1 MKKADNFD
9 AKKWLIENKITFQ
22 SRLLKLEEEQK
33 PSTAGDEFSLSCK
46 IIKLGGAEYVN
57 YNFKLVDVDFEE
69 VEGKK
74 PEEEEE
80 KKGFLSK
87 VGSKVGSFLKGKPTI
102 YFYFEPADIKGV
114 SADMLEEIKRVFI
127 SVKLKND
134 SFALLDWNTSEITAA
149 TIPDSTQASK
159 FISYLLEKS
168 QWKEGLN
175 NTFGDMKTKLTPAS
189 LKK

>member
-46 IIKLGGAEYVN
+46 IVQLSGAKYYN
-57 YNFKLVDVDFEE
+57 FNFKLVDVDFEE
-69 VEGKK
+69 VEVNK

-87 VGSKVGSFLKGKPTI
+87 VGSKIGNFLKGKPTI
-102 YFYFEPADIKGV
+102 YFYFEPV
-114 SADMLEEIKRVFI
+114 SVKDLTKNELEEIDKVFI
-127 SVKLKND
+127 AVQLKND
-134 SFALLDWNTSEITAA
+134 SFVLLDWNTSETTAA

-159 FISYLLEKS
+159 FINYLLEKS
-168 QWKEGLN
+168 QWKDGLN

-189 LKK
+189 FKK

>member
-46 IIKLGGAEYVN
+46 IVQLSGAKYYN
-57 YNFKLVDVDFEE
+57 FNFKLVDVDFEE
-69 VEGKK
+69 VEVKK

-87 VGSKVGSFLKGKPTI
+87 VGSKIGNFLKGKPTI
-102 YFYFEPADIKGV
+102 YFYF
-114 SADMLEEIKRVFI
+114 
-127 SVKLKND
+127 
-134 SFALLDWNTSEITAA
+134 
-149 TIPDSTQASK
+149 
-159 FISYLLEKS
+159 
-168 QWKEGLN
+168 
-175 NTFGDMKTKLTPAS
+175 
-189 LKK
+189 